1 MQIRIDK
8 STPIPIHDQIE
19 DQILGLI
26 HAGQVKAGDQ
36 LPTIR
41 ALSIELAVNFNTVAH
56 AYHELDAKGIIQTR
70 RGEGTFVAAT
80 PNAAELEALRQK
92 TLEKLVN
99 TLLAEAQRLGYT
111 PAELRQA
118 LAGAFGPDDEESH
131 EHPTS
136 GNVV

>member
-1 MQIRIDK
+1 MRIRIDK
-8 STPIPIHDQIE
+8 NAPVPIHDQIE
-19 DQILGLI
+19 DQIMGLI

-80 PNAAELEALRQK
+80 PNAADLEALRQK

-118 LAGAFGPDDEESH
+118 LAGALGPLAEKAEG
-131 EHPTS
+131 EP
-136 GNVV
+136 